1 MADNIKAVAL
11 AANLQGQSKKQ
22 VDDLVKS
29 LFVHRE
35 LSNLPKDVAVAKYA
49 QLPPDQQA
57 DLVKKY
63 GTEDPT
69 TKPSRGWFGTAW
81 HYAASYNPITLA
93 FKGAIEASDAMT
105 RAYRA
110 IAIPLSEG
118 EIGFAWD
125 KANDKGD
132 KVYNEGRIEDA
143 KAKYGRDAVD
153 IAMRIK
159 SGEDVGKLFAT
170 ATPEQQKYIMLADP
184 LNKSIPNVANIDAA
198 RDLFNDTLAEVDR
211 AKFSPGRQL
220 ANAIL
225 PEALEKNG
233 LVYGLTSGVIDA
245 AYRLFAD
252 PLVVGAKLRS
262 LYVISKYSL
271 DVVTKGAKVAE
282 YFANPTATAFWDQYG
297 SALAKYTRLQ
307 KSNSKGKELVDA
319 RNDLKR
325 LAPEFGQEVIRV
337 FQKADIVDAN
347 TAKGF
352 LLNTEESVNL
362 LKGSVGRK
370 RVILPRLDAQRKAR
384 IAIITGTSKVAKDI
398 GKVINIDKFAPR
410 IMDDLYGQLSDTD
423 GILKTLSEDST
434 ILGAKIKQSQDLK
447 NFVRLPS
454 RAIGE
459 RLDKFKAKFNIAP
472 MFKDDMFDVTAKD
485 ASTQVYRLARLI
497 MTKYDAKM
505 VAETFEAADD
515 VGKRKEMVKG
525 IWGTIAEARGLNLT
539 EAGQKIV
546 KQTVTKGDAKFS
558 VANFADDFQE
568 LGVLPSDYNPFMTT
582 PSLVDIDRAA
592 ARSGLI
598 NRMFGYANKGW
609 VDNMTGYWSF
619 LTLAGPRYAI
629 RNASEDLM
637 VHLAIGGT
645 PWGLAK
651 NRFLSTRVNTA
662 LEGARKTG
670 TWNDNPLGGLL
681 RILNKKEAG
690 KFEAEITAVDD
701 LIVKARAEIKLKKES
716 MKITT
721 DPVAKASIA
730 TEIETLKASVVGG
743 SVGQVR
749 RIMATSLTS
758 GRVNRFRERLGMRPM
773 FEDEAAILAEH
784 MIYGNLDNSMSIV
797 SEGASNFATG
807 GDYITRAT
815 IFTRTH
821 GVRSE
826 ALVINEPKAAKYG
839 IAKDGRKFEPRAL
852 RNQDEAALLTWLM
865 RIDYQANDRLGAIAI
880 ANLSDT
886 PEGKELAITKI
897 MDWMDENPSFRK
909 EAQLAAKGQD
919 ERQHAELVYK
929 RAKELFEKS
938 GTKAGSDKEI
948 NLDLLNKIRVR
959 NDQGDYIISGQ
970 LSLDDVSKFDDA
982 DIPAYVLGPQLVPIA
997 ESGQVTSS
1005 IISKGWTWLGLSNSR
1020 MSRQPIVFNEI
1031 INIRKQMKKSG
1042 FEEAYIASVV
1052 SKVTPPV
1059 SKTSKIPEGIK
1070 FETLGENSV
1079 ANKILL
1085 RENYGLNKQQANQ
1098 AMNANTII
1106 AVDSK
1111 GNYVGHISW
1120 NKDTGKI
1127 QLVNVSQEMQR
1138 KGIATKLFDEAN
1150 NLKNGAIKPIQE
1162 DIAANLSP
1170 EGLAWKKSIESDK
1183 SKLTENTYAKK
1194 VATATD
1200 RAKRQFATIVEE
1212 RAVSQTLQYVDNPL
1226 VRTQLAFGAR
1236 NFSRFYRATEDFYRR
1251 MSRVVAYNPMALRKA
1266 ALTYDGI
1273 SHNGW
1278 IQEDDQ
1284 GEKYFVY
1291 PGIEPIYAAV
1301 RTAMTTLGIPADFKT
1316 PFPVQFG
1323 AQVKMLTP
1331 SLNQDSLI
1339 PTFSGPLA
1347 GVSMKVISNLV
1358 DVAGAPGAA
1367 DTITQVS
1374 MGKYAVGRSFVSSF
1388 LPAHVNRIYETMS
1401 TDERDSQYAS
1411 AWRKAV
1417 TYLEAGGHG
1426 LPENYDETGNLIPPS
1441 IQEQEQYR
1449 QRIKNT
1455 VLGILGTRF
1464 VYGFFAPASP
1474 QVQLKA
1480 DMATWIKDNG
1490 KTNFKQAWNSLL
1502 DQYPGDYDAA
1512 MTKWVE
1518 LFPNEIPFT
1527 VSESEK
1533 KTVAVIKYAEES
1545 GTFVENNKDL
1555 FEKYPQGAAF
1565 LIPHKSGFSWDAYKT
1580 MKDMGLKYNKRVDD
1594 YLREVQTAAD
1604 LQVYYGKKNDYEVSL
1619 TTKVTDFER
1628 TMARNE
1634 FQDWAKIFK
1643 AGRPLLQEELSEGGK
1658 KAIERINAIDDLRK
1672 MLNDKSV
1679 TTRSPV
1685 QKTLKEMLDVYDSY
1699 KMQRQAMDTLS
1710 GTRNLVAF
1718 MKDSAIVKIRELSK
1732 ANENTMSAYNTL
1744 FASLLGDTNG

>member
-1 MADNIKAVAL
+1 MADNLKAAAL
-11 AANLQGQSKKQ
+11 AANLKGEQKKQ

-49 QLPPDQQA
+49 QLPADQQA
-57 DLVKKY
+57 DLTKKY

-69 TKPSRGWFGTAW
+69 TKPSRGWFGSAW
-81 HYAASYNPITLA
+81 HYAANYNPITLA
-93 FKGAIEASDAMT
+93 FKGAIEVSDAMT

-110 IAIPLSEG
+110 VAIPLSEG

-132 KVYNEGRIEDA
+132 KVFNEGRIEDA

-184 LNKSIPNVANIDAA
+184 LNKSIPNVTNIDTA
-198 RDLFNDTLAEVDR
+198 RELFNDTLAEVDR

-233 LVYGLTSGVIDA
+233 LAYGLVSGSADTA
-245 AYRLFAD
+245 FRLFAD
-252 PLVVGAKLRS
+252 PLVVATKLRS

-271 DVVTKGAKVAE
+271 DVVTKGEKVAE

-297 SALAKYTRLQ
+297 TALAKYTGLQ
-307 KSNSKGKELVDA
+307 KSNSKGKDLVQA
-319 RNDLKR
+319 RDDLKR

-337 FQKADIVDAN
+337 FQKAEVIDAN
-347 TAKGF
+347 TAKAF
-352 LLNTEESVNL
+352 LLNTEEAVGL

-370 RVILPRLDAQRKAR
+370 RIILPRLDAQRKAR
-384 IAIITGTSKVAKDI
+384 IAIITTAD
-398 GKVINIDKFAPR
+398 KVISFDKFAPR

-434 ILGAKIKQSQDLK
+434 IIGEKIKQSQDLK
-447 NFVRLPS
+447 KFVRLPS
-454 RAIGE
+454 RAIGA

-472 MFKDDMFDVTAKD
+472 MFKDDMFDVTAAD
-485 ASTQVYRLARLI
+485 ASTQVYRLARLV
-497 MTKYDAKM
+497 MTKYDSRM
-505 VAETFEAADD
+505 IAETFEAADD
-515 VGKRKEMVKG
+515 IGKRKEMVKG

-546 KQTVTKGDAKFS
+546 NQTVTKGDAKFS
-558 VANFADDFQE
+558 VANFADDFQD
-568 LGVLPSDYNPFMTT
+568 LGVYPSDYNPFMTT

-598 NRMFGYANKGW
+598 NKMFGQANKAW
-609 VDNMTGYWSF
+609 VDDMTGYWSF

-637 VHLAIGGT
+637 VHLAIGGS

-651 NRFLSTRVNTA
+651 SRYLSTRINTA
-662 LEGARKTG
+662 LEGARKTS
-670 TWNDNPLGGLL
+670 TWSDNPLGGVL
-681 RILNKKEAG
+681 RILNKKEAA

-701 LIVKARAEIKLKKES
+701 VIVKAREEIKLKREA

-730 TEIETLKASVVGG
+730 AEIETLKASTAGG
-743 SVGQVR
+743 AVGQTR
-749 RIMATSLTS
+749 RIIATSLTS
-758 GRVNRFRERLGMRPM
+758 GRVNRYREALGMKPM
-773 FEDEAAILAEH
+773 FEEEAAILAEH
-784 MIYGNLDNSMSIV
+784 LVYGNLDNSLAMV

-807 GDYITRAT
+807 GDYISRAT

-839 IAKDGRKFEPRAL
+839 IAKDGRAYDKRAL

-865 RIDYQANDRLGAIAI
+865 RINYIANDRLGAIAV
-880 ANLSDT
+880 ANLDD
-886 PEGKELAITKI
+886 KELAIAKI
-897 MDWMDENPSFRK
+897 MDWMDRNPSFRK

-919 ERQHAELVYK
+919 ERQHAELAYK
-929 RAKELFEKS
+929 RAKEVFEKS
-938 GTKAGSDKEI
+938 GTKAGADKDI
-948 NLDLLNKIRVR
+948 NLELLNKVR
-959 NDQGDYIISGQ
+959 TQNDKGDYIISGQ

-982 DIPAYVLGPQLVPIA
+982 DIPSYVLGPQLVPVS
-997 ESGQVTSS
+997 ESGQITASL
-1005 IISKGWTWLGLSNSR
+1005 ISKGWTWLGLSNSR

-1031 INIRKQMKKSG
+1031 ISIRKQMKNSG
-1042 FEEAYIASVV
+1042 FEEAYINSVV
-1052 SKVTPPV
+1052 SKVDQADP
-1059 SKTSKIPEGIK
+1059 KKI
-1070 FETLGENSV
+1070 
-1079 ANKILL
+1079 
-1085 RENYGLNKQQANQ
+1085 
-1098 AMNANTII
+1098 
-1106 AVDSK
+1106 
-1111 GNYVGHISW
+1111 
-1120 NKDTGKI
+1120 
-1127 QLVNVSQEMQR
+1127 
-1138 KGIATKLFDEAN
+1138 
-1150 NLKNGAIKPIQE
+1150 
-1162 DIAANLSP
+1162 
-1170 EGLAWKKSIESDK
+1170 
-1183 SKLTENTYAKK
+1183 
-1194 VATATD
+1194 ATATD

-1374 MGKYAVGRSFVSSF
+1374 MGKYAVGRSFVSAF

-1426 LPENYDETGNLIPPS
+1426 LPEKYDETGNLIPPS

-1464 VYGFFAPASP
+1464 VFGFFAPASP

-1490 KTNFKQAWNSLL
+1490 KTNFKQAWNGLL

-1512 MTKWVE
+1512 MAKWVE

-1545 GTFVENNKDL
+1545 GLFVEKNKDL

-1604 LQVYYGKKNDYEVSL
+1604 LQVYYSKKNDYESSL
-1619 TTKVTDFER
+1619 KTKVTDFER

-1634 FQDWAKIFK
+1634 FQDWAKTFK
-1643 AGRPLLQEELSEGGK
+1643 AGRPLLKEELSQGGK

-1672 MLNDKSV
+1672 MLNDKTV
-1679 TTRSPV
+1679 TVSPSV
-1685 QKTLKEMLDVYDSY
+1685 QKPLKEMLDAYDSY
-1699 KMQRQAMDTLS
+1699 KMQRQALDTVS
-1710 GTRNLVAF
+1710 GTTNLVAF
-1718 MKDSAIVKIRELSK
+1718 MKDSTIVKIRELSK

-1744 FASLLGDTNG
+1744 FASLLGDTDG

>member
-1 MADNIKAVAL
+1 MADNIKAASL

-35 LSNLPKDVAVAKYA
+35 LSNLPKEVAAAKYA

-63 GTEDPT
+63 GTEDPI

-93 FKGAIEASDAMT
+93 FKGAIEVSDAMT

-110 IAIPLSEG
+110 VAIPLSEG

-132 KVYNEGRIEDA
+132 KVFNEGRIEDA

-184 LNKSIPNVANIDAA
+184 LNKSIPNVTNVDTA
-198 RDLFNDTLAEVDR
+198 RELFNDTLAEVDR
-211 AKFSPGRQL
+211 AKFSPGRQI

-233 LVYGLTSGVIDA
+233 LVYGLVSGSADTA
-245 AYRLFAD
+245 FRLFAD
-252 PLVVGAKLRS
+252 PLVVASKMRS

-271 DVVTKGAKVAE
+271 DVVTKGEKVAD

-297 SALAKYTRLQ
+297 TALAKYTGLQ
-307 KSNSKGKELVDA
+307 KSNSKGKDLVEA

-337 FQKADIVDAN
+337 FQKAEVVDAN
-347 TAKGF
+347 TAKAF
-352 LLNTEESVNL
+352 LLNTEEAVGL

-370 RVILPRLDAQRKAR
+370 RIILPRLDAQRKAR
-384 IAIITGTSKVAKDI
+384 VAIVTGAD
-398 GKVINIDKFAPR
+398 KVINIDRFAPR
-410 IMDDLYGQLSDTD
+410 IIDDLYGQLSDTD
-423 GILKTLSEDST
+423 GIRKTLTEDAT
-434 ILGAKIKQSQDLK
+434 ILGEKIKQSKDLK
-447 NFVRLPS
+447 EFVRLPS
-454 RAIGE
+454 RAIGA
-459 RLDKFKAKFNIAP
+459 RLDKFKSKFNIAP
-472 MFKDDMFDVTAKD
+472 MFKDDIFDVTAAD
-485 ASTQVYRLARLI
+485 ASTQVYRLARLV
-497 MTKYDAKM
+497 MTKYDSKM
-505 VAETFEAADD
+505 IAETFEAAADD
-515 VGKRKEMVKG
+515 IGKRKEMVKG

-546 KQTVTKGDAKFS
+546 NQTVTKGDAKFS
-558 VANFADDFQE
+558 VANFADDFQD
-568 LGVLPSDYNPFMTT
+568 LGAIPSDYNPFMTT

-598 NRMFGYANKGW
+598 NKMFGQANKQW

-637 VHLAIGGT
+637 VHLAIGGS

-651 NRFLSTRVNTA
+651 SRYLSTRVNTA
-662 LEGARKTG
+662 LEGARKTS
-670 TWNDNPLGGLL
+670 TWSDNPLGGVL
-681 RILNKKEAG
+681 RLLNKKEAA

-701 LIVKARAEIKLKKES
+701 VIVKARNEIKLKREA

-730 TEIETLKASVVGG
+730 AEIETLKASTVGG
-743 SVGQVR
+743 AVGQTR
-749 RIMATSLTS
+749 RIIATSLTS
-758 GRVNRFRERLGMRPM
+758 GRVNRYREALGMKPM
-773 FEDEAAILAEH
+773 FEEEAAILAEH
-784 MIYGNLDNSMSIV
+784 LVYGNLDNSLAMV
-797 SEGASNFATG
+797 SEGAGNFATG
-807 GDYITRAT
+807 GDFITRST
-815 IFTRTH
+815 IFTRSH

-826 ALVINEPKAAKYG
+826 ALIINEPKATKYG
-839 IAKDGRKFEPRAL
+839 VARADREYRARSL
-852 RNQDEAALLTWLM
+852 GNQDEAALLTWLM
-865 RIDYQANDRLGAIAI
+865 RINYYSNDRLGAIAV
-880 ANLSDT
+880 ANLDD
-886 PEGKELAITKI
+886 KELAIAKI
-897 MDWMDENPSFRK
+897 MDWMDANPSFRK
-909 EAQLAAKGQD
+909 EAQLAAKNID
-919 ERQHAELVYK
+919 ERQHAEIVYN
-929 RAKELFEKS
+929 RAREIFEKR
-938 GTKAGSDKEI
+938 GTAAGADKDI
-948 NLDLLNKIRVR
+948 NLELLNKIRVR

-970 LSLDDVSKFDDA
+970 LSLDDVSKLDDA
-982 DIPAYVLGPQLVPIA
+982 DIPGYVLGPALVPLS
-997 ESGQVTSS
+997 ESGNVTASM
-1005 IISKGWTWLGLSNSR
+1005 ISKGWTWLGLANSR

-1031 INIRKQMKKSG
+1031 ISIRKQMKKSG
-1042 FEEAYIASVV
+1042 FEDAYVQSVV
-1052 SKVTPPV
+1052 SKVD
-1059 SKTSKIPEGIK
+1059 
-1070 FETLGENSV
+1070 
-1079 ANKILL
+1079 
-1085 RENYGLNKQQANQ
+1085 QA
-1098 AMNANTII
+1098 
-1106 AVDSK
+1106 DPK
-1111 GNYVGHISW
+1111 
-1120 NKDTGKI
+1120 K
-1127 QLVNVSQEMQR
+1127 
-1138 KGIATKLFDEAN
+1138 
-1150 NLKNGAIKPIQE
+1150 
-1162 DIAANLSP
+1162 IAA
-1170 EGLAWKKSIESDK
+1170 A
-1183 SKLTENTYAKK
+1183 TE
-1194 VATATD
+1194 

-1212 RAVSQTLQYVDNPL
+1212 RAVSQVLQYVDNPL

-1251 MSRVVAYNPMALRKA
+1251 MSRVVAYNPMAIRKA

-1367 DTITQVS
+1367 DTITQLS
-1374 MGKYAVGRSFVSSF
+1374 MGKYAVDRSFVSAF
-1388 LPAHVNRIYETMS
+1388 LPAHINRLYETMN

-1426 LPENYDETGNLIPPS
+1426 LPERYDETGNLIPPS

-1464 VYGFFAPASP
+1464 VFGFFAPASP

-1490 KTNFKQAWNSLL
+1490 KTNFKQAWNGLL

-1512 MTKWVE
+1512 MAKWVE

-1545 GTFVENNKDL
+1545 GTFVEKNKDL
-1555 FEKYPQGAAF
+1555 FERYPQGAAF

-1580 MKDMGLKYNKRVDD
+1580 MKDMGLKYNKRVDE

-1604 LQVYYGKKNDYEVSL
+1604 LQVYYSKKNDYEVSL
-1619 TTKVTDFER
+1619 TTKITDFER
-1628 TMARNE
+1628 TMAREE
-1634 FQDWAKIFK
+1634 FQTWAKTFK
-1643 AGRPLLQEELSEGGK
+1643 AGRPLVQEELSEGGK

-1672 MLNDKSV
+1672 LLNDKTV

-1685 QKTLKEMLDVYDSY
+1685 QKSLKEMLDVYDSY

-1718 MKDSAIVKIRELSK
+1718 MKDSAIIKMRELSK

>member
-1 MADNIKAVAL
+1 MTDNLKAAAL
-11 AANLQGQSKKQ
+11 AANLQGESKKQ
-22 VDDLVKS
+22 VDNLVKS

-35 LSNLPKDVAVAKYA
+35 LSNLPKEVAQAKFA
-49 QLPPDQQA
+49 QYPPDQQA

-63 GTEDPT
+63 GTQDNVE
-69 TKPSRGWFGTAW
+69 KPSRGWLGSAA
-81 HYAASYNPITLA
+81 HYAVNYNPVTLL
-93 FKGAIEASDAMT
+93 FKGAIEASDLMT

-110 IAIPLSEG
+110 VAIPIVNEG
-118 EIGFAWD
+118 QIGFAWD

-132 KVYNEGRIEDA
+132 KVFNEGRIEDA
-143 KAKYGRDAVD
+143 KAKYGIDAVD

-159 SGEDVGKLFAT
+159 RGEDVSKIFAT

-184 LNKSIPNVANIDAA
+184 RNKTVPGVQDIEKE
-198 RDLFNDTLAEVDR
+198 RGLFNETLGVVDR

-233 LVYGLTSGVIDA
+233 LAYGLTSGVVDA

-252 PLVVGAKLRS
+252 PLVAASKIRS
-262 LYVISKYSL
+262 LYVIGKYSL
-271 DVVTKGAKVAE
+271 DVVAKGEKVVD
-282 YFANPTATAFWDQYG
+282 YFAKPSATAFWDQYG
-297 SALAKYTRLQ
+297 SALARYTNLQ
-307 KSNSKGKELVDA
+307 RSNSKGKELVEA
-319 RNDLKR
+319 RDTLKR

-352 LLNTEESVNL
+352 LLNTEEAVNL
-362 LKGSVGRK
+362 MKGAIGRK
-370 RVILPRLDAQRKAR
+370 RVILPRLDAARKTR
-384 IAIITGTSKVAKDI
+384 IAIVTGADRY
-398 GKVINIDKFAPR
+398 INIDKFAPR

-423 GILKTLSEDST
+423 GIRRTLTEDSA
-434 ILGAKIKQSQDLK
+434 IIGEKIKQSKDLK
-447 NFVRLPS
+447 EFVRLPS
-454 RAIGE
+454 RAIGA

-472 MFKDDMFDVTAKD
+472 MFKDDVFDVTASD
-485 ASTQVYRLARLI
+485 ASTQVYRLARLV
-497 MTKYDAKM
+497 MTKNDSKM
-505 VAETFEAADD
+505 ISETFEAATDI
-515 VGKRKEMVKG
+515 GQRKEMVKG

-546 KQTVTKGDAKFS
+546 NQTVTKGDAKFS
-558 VANFADDFQE
+558 VANFADDFQD
-568 LGVLPSDYNPFMTT
+568 LGVYPSDYNPFMTT

-598 NRMFGYANKGW
+598 NQMFGQANKSW

-619 LTLAGPRYAI
+619 LTLAGPRYAL

-637 VHLAIGGT
+637 VHLAIGGS

-651 NRFLSTRVNTA
+651 NRYLSTRLNTA
-662 LEGARKTG
+662 MEGARKTK

-681 RILNKKEAG
+681 RILNKKEAA
-690 KFEAEITAVDD
+690 KYESQITAVDD
-701 LIVKARAEIKLKKES
+701 VIIKARDEIKLKREA
-716 MKITT
+716 MKVTT
-721 DPVAKASIA
+721 DPAAKAAIA
-730 TEIETLKASVVGG
+730 AEIETLKASVVGG

-758 GRVNRFRERLGMRPM
+758 GRVNRLRERMGMKPM
-773 FEDEAAILAEH
+773 FEDEAEILAEH
-784 MIYGNLDNSMSIV
+784 LIYGNLDNSLSLV

-807 GDYITRAT
+807 GDFITRST

-839 IAKDGRKFEPRAL
+839 IAKDGRKYEARSL
-852 RNQDEAALLTWLM
+852 GTQDEAALLTWLM
-865 RIDYQANDRLGAIAI
+865 RINYIANDKLGAVAV
-880 ANLSDT
+880 ANLDN
-886 PEGKELAITKI
+886 KELAIAKI
-897 MDWMDENPSFRK
+897 MQWMQDNPGFRK

-919 ERQHAELVYK
+919 ERQHAELAYK
-929 RAKELFEKS
+929 RAKEVFEKR
-938 GTKAGSDKEI
+938 GTTPGGEKEI
-948 NLDLLNKIRVR
+948 NLDLLNKIRTQ
-959 NDQGDYIISGQ
+959 NDQGDNIISGQ
-970 LSLDDVSKFDDA
+970 LSLDDVSRLDNA
-982 DIPAYVLGPQLVPIA
+982 DIPDYVLGPQLVPLS
-997 ESGQVTSS
+997 ESGNVTASLV
-1005 IISKGWTWLGLSNSR
+1005 SKGWTWLGLANAR
-1020 MSRQPIVFNEI
+1020 MSRQPMVFNEI
-1031 INIRKQMKKSG
+1031 ISIRKQMKKSG
-1042 FEEAYIASVV
+1042 FEEAYLNSVV
-1052 SKVTPPV
+1052 SKVDQTNP
-1059 SKTSKIPEGIK
+1059 KK
-1070 FETLGENSV
+1070 
-1079 ANKILL
+1079 
-1085 RENYGLNKQQANQ
+1085 
-1098 AMNANTII
+1098 
-1106 AVDSK
+1106 
-1111 GNYVGHISW
+1111 
-1120 NKDTGKI
+1120 
-1127 QLVNVSQEMQR
+1127 
-1138 KGIATKLFDEAN
+1138 
-1150 NLKNGAIKPIQE
+1150 
-1162 DIAANLSP
+1162 IAA
-1170 EGLAWKKSIESDK
+1170 A
-1183 SKLTENTYAKK
+1183 TE
-1194 VATATD
+1194 
-1200 RAKRQFATIVEE
+1200 RAKRQFAEIVEE
-1212 RAVSQTLQYVDNPL
+1212 RAVSQVLQYVDNPL

-1251 MSRVVAYNPMALRKA
+1251 MSRVVKYNPMAIRKA

-1273 SHNGW
+1273 AHNGW

-1291 PGIEPIYAAV
+1291 PGIEPIYTAV
-1301 RTAMTTLGIPADFKT
+1301 RGAMTAVGIPADFKT

-1367 DTITQVS
+1367 DTITQLS

-1426 LPENYDETGNLIPPS
+1426 LPQKYDETGNLIPPS
-1441 IQEQEQYR
+1441 IQEQEEYR
-1449 QRIKNT
+1449 QRVKNT

-1464 VYGFFAPASP
+1464 VFGFFAPASP

-1480 DMATWIKDNG
+1480 DMADWIKDNG
-1490 KTNFKQAWNSLL
+1490 KANFKQAWNGLL

-1512 MTKWVE
+1512 MAKWVE
-1518 LFPNEIPFT
+1518 LFPNQIPFT
-1527 VSESEK
+1527 IPESEK
-1533 KTVAVIKYAEES
+1533 KTVAIIRYAEES
-1545 GTFVENNKDL
+1545 GTFVEKNKDL
-1555 FEKYPQGAAF
+1555 FERYPQGAAF

-1594 YLREVQTAAD
+1594 FLKEVQTVAD
-1604 LQVYYGKKNDYEVSL
+1604 LQTYYSKKNEYEASL

-1628 TMARNE
+1628 SMARDE
-1634 FQDWAKIFK
+1634 FQSWAKVFK
-1643 AGRPLLQEELSEGGK
+1643 AGRPLVQEELAEGGK
-1658 KAIERINAIDDLRK
+1658 KAVARIAAIDDLRN
-1672 MLNDKSV
+1672 MINDPKVTVRGPTQKS
-1679 TTRSPV
+1679 
-1685 QKTLKEMLDVYDSY
+1685 LKEMLDVYDSY
-1699 KMQRQAMDTLS
+1699 KMQKQALENVS
-1710 GTRNLVAF
+1710 GTTNLVAF

-1732 ANENTMSAYNTL
+1732 KNENTMSAYNTL

>member
-1 MADNIKAVAL
+1 MADNIKAAAL

-35 LSNLPKDVAVAKYA
+35 LSNLPKEVAVAKYA
-49 QLPPDQQA
+49 QLPADQQA
-57 DLVKKY
+57 DLAKKY
-63 GTEDPT
+63 GTEDPI

-93 FKGAIEASDAMT
+93 FKGVVEASDAMT

-110 IAIPLSEG
+110 VAIPLSEG

-132 KVYNEGRIEDA
+132 KVFNEGRIEDA

-159 SGEDVGKLFAT
+159 AGEDVGKLFAT

-184 LNKSIPNVANIDAA
+184 LNKSIPNVTNVDAA

-211 AKFSPGRQL
+211 AKFSPGRQF
-220 ANAIL
+220 ANLIL

-233 LVYGLTSGVIDA
+233 LAYGYISGINDA

-252 PLVVGAKLRS
+252 PLVVASKLRS

-271 DVVTKGAKVAE
+271 DVITKGKKVTE
-282 YFANPTATAFWDQYG
+282 YFANPNAAAFWDQYG
-297 SALAKYTRLQ
+297 SALAKYTGLQ
-307 KSNSKGKELVDA
+307 KSNSKGKELVEA
-319 RNDLKR
+319 RDTLKR
-325 LAPEFGQEVIRV
+325 LAPEYGQEVIRV

-347 TAKGF
+347 TAKAF
-352 LLNTEESVNL
+352 LLNTEEAVDL
-362 LKGSVGRK
+362 IKGSVGRK
-370 RVILPRLDAQRKAR
+370 RVILPRLDFARKTR
-384 IAIITGTSKVAKDI
+384 VAIVTGADKF
-398 GKVINIDKFAPR
+398 INIDKFAPR
-410 IMDDLYGQLSDTD
+410 IIDDLYGQLSDTD
-423 GILKTLSEDST
+423 GIRKTLMEDST
-434 ILGAKIKQSQDLK
+434 ILGEKIKQSKDLK
-447 NFVRLPS
+447 EFVRLPS
-454 RAIGE
+454 RAIGA

-472 MFKDDMFDVTAKD
+472 MFKDDIFDVTAKD
-485 ASTQVYRLARLI
+485 ASTQVYRLARLV

-505 VAETFEAADD
+505 VSETFEAATDI
-515 VGKRKEMVKG
+515 GMRKEMVKG
-525 IWGTIAEARGLNLT
+525 IWGTIAETRGLNLT

-546 KQTVTKGDAKFS
+546 SQTITKGDAKFS
-558 VANFADDFQE
+558 VGNFADDFQD
-568 LGVLPSDYNPFMTT
+568 LGAIPSDYNPFMTT
-582 PSLVDIDRAA
+582 PSLIDIDRAA

-598 NRMFGYANKGW
+598 NRMFGQANKQW
-609 VDNMTGYWSF
+609 VDTMTGYWSF

-637 VHLAIGGT
+637 VHLAIGGS

-651 NRFLSTRVNTA
+651 SRYLSTRVNTA
-662 LEGARKTG
+662 LEGARKTS
-670 TWNDNPLGGLL
+670 TWSDNPLGGVL
-681 RILNKKEAG
+681 RILNKKEAA

-701 LIVKARAEIKLKKES
+701 LIVKARDEIKLKKEA

-730 TEIETLKASVVGG
+730 TEIETLKASIVGG
-743 SVGQVR
+743 AVGQTR
-749 RIMATSLTS
+749 RIVATSLTS
-758 GRVNRFRERLGMRPM
+758 GRVNRYREILGMKPM
-773 FEDEAAILAEH
+773 FEEEAAILAEH
-784 MIYGNLDNSMSIV
+784 LVYGNLDNSMAIV

-807 GDYITRAT
+807 GDFITRAT
-815 IFTRTH
+815 IFTRSH

-826 ALVINEPKAAKYG
+826 ALIINEPKAAKYG
-839 IAKDGRKFEPRAL
+839 IAKDGRKFEQRAL

-865 RIDYQANDRLGAIAI
+865 RINYYSNDRLGAVAV
-880 ANLSDT
+880 ANLSNT
-886 PEGKELAITKI
+886 AEGKELAIGKI
-897 MDWMDENPSFRK
+897 MDWMRANPGFRT
-909 EAQLAAKGQD
+909 EAQLAAKNID
-919 ERQHAELVYK
+919 ERQHAEIVYN
-929 RAKELFEKS
+929 RAKEIFEKS
-938 GTKAGSDKEI
+938 GTKAGVDKEV
-948 NLDLLNKIRVR
+948 NLDLLNKIRVQ
-959 NDQGDYIISGQ
+959 NDQGDFIISGQ
-970 LSLDDVSKFDDA
+970 LSLDDVSKLDDA
-982 DIPAYVLGPQLVPIA
+982 DIPAYVLGPQLVPIS
-997 ESGQVTSS
+997 ESGNISASV
-1005 IISKGWTWLGLSNSR
+1005 ISKGWTWLGLANSR
-1020 MSRQPIVFNEI
+1020 MSRQPMVFNEI
-1031 INIRKQMKKSG
+1031 IDIRKQMKKSG
-1042 FEEAYIASVV
+1042 FEEAYITSVV
-1052 SKVTPPV
+1052 SKVDQTNP
-1059 SKTSKIPEGIK
+1059 KK
-1070 FETLGENSV
+1070 
-1079 ANKILL
+1079 
-1085 RENYGLNKQQANQ
+1085 
-1098 AMNANTII
+1098 
-1106 AVDSK
+1106 
-1111 GNYVGHISW
+1111 
-1120 NKDTGKI
+1120 
-1127 QLVNVSQEMQR
+1127 
-1138 KGIATKLFDEAN
+1138 
-1150 NLKNGAIKPIQE
+1150 
-1162 DIAANLSP
+1162 IAA
-1170 EGLAWKKSIESDK
+1170 A
-1183 SKLTENTYAKK
+1183 TE
-1194 VATATD
+1194 
-1200 RAKRQFATIVEE
+1200 RAKRQFAEIVEE
-1212 RAVSQTLQYVDNPL
+1212 RAVSQVLQYVDNPL

-1251 MSRVVAYNPMALRKA
+1251 MSRVVTYNPMAIRKA

-1301 RTAMTTLGIPADFKT
+1301 RSAMTALGIPADFKT

-1367 DTITQVS
+1367 DTITQLS
-1374 MGKYAVGRSFVSSF
+1374 MGKYAIDRSFVSAF
-1388 LPAHVNRIYETMS
+1388 LPAHVNRLYETMS

-1426 LPENYDETGNLIPPS
+1426 LPEKYDETGNLIPPT

-1464 VYGFFAPASP
+1464 VFGFFAPASP

-1490 KTNFKQAWNSLL
+1490 KTNFKQAWNGLL

-1512 MTKWVE
+1512 MAKWVE

-1545 GTFVENNKDL
+1545 GIFVENNKDL
-1555 FEKYPQGAAF
+1555 FDKYPQGAAF

-1580 MKDMGLKYNKRVDD
+1580 MKDMGLKYNKRVDE

-1604 LQVYYGKKNDYEVSL
+1604 LQVYYSKKNDYEVGL
-1619 TTKVTDFER
+1619 TTKITDFER
-1628 TMARNE
+1628 TMARDE
-1634 FQDWAKIFK
+1634 FQAWAKTFK
-1643 AGRPLLQEELSEGGK
+1643 AGRPLLQEELAEGGK
-1658 KAIERINAIDDLRK
+1658 KAIERINAIDDLRR
-1672 MLNDKSV
+1672 MLNDKTV

-1685 QKTLKEMLDVYDSY
+1685 QKSLKEMLDVYDSY
-1699 KMQRQAMDTLS
+1699 KTQRQALDTLS

>member
-1 MADNIKAVAL
+1 MADNLKAAAL

-35 LSNLPKDVAVAKYA
+35 LSNLPKDVAVAKYSK
-49 QLPPDQQA
+49 LPPDQQA
-57 DLVKKY
+57 DLTKKY
-63 GTEDPT
+63 GTEDPI

-93 FKGAIEASDAMT
+93 FKGAIEVSDAMT

-110 IAIPLSEG
+110 VAIPLSEG

-132 KVYNEGRIEDA
+132 KVFNEGRIEDA

-184 LNKSIPNVANIDAA
+184 LNKSIPNVTNVDTA
-198 RDLFNDTLAEVDR
+198 RELFNDTLAEVDR

-233 LVYGLTSGVIDA
+233 LAYGLVSGSADTA
-245 AYRLFAD
+245 FRLFAD
-252 PLVVGAKLRS
+252 PLVVSTKLRS

-271 DVVTKGAKVAE
+271 DVVTKGEKVAE

-297 SALAKYTRLQ
+297 SALAKYTGLQ
-307 KSNSKGKELVDA
+307 KSNSKGKELVQA
-319 RNDLKR
+319 RDDLKR

-337 FQKADIVDAN
+337 FQKAEIVDAN
-347 TAKGF
+347 TARGF
-352 LLNTEESVNL
+352 LLNTEEAVNL

-370 RVILPRLDAQRKAR
+370 RIILPRLDAPRKAR
-384 IAIITGTSKVAKDI
+384 IAIITGADKL
-398 GKVINIDKFAPR
+398 INIDKYAPR
-410 IMDDLYGQLSDTD
+410 IMDDLMGQLSDTD
-423 GILKTLSEDST
+423 GIRKTLTEDAT
-434 ILGAKIKQSQDLK
+434 ILGEKIKQSRDLK
-447 NFVRLPS
+447 EFVRLPS
-454 RAIGE
+454 RAIGA

-472 MFKDDMFDVTAKD
+472 MFKDDIFDVTAAD
-485 ASTQVYRLARLI
+485 ASTQVYRLARLV
-497 MTKYDAKM
+497 MTRYDARM
-505 VAETFEAADD
+505 IAETFEAAADD
-515 VGKRKEMVKG
+515 IGKRKEMVKG

-546 KQTVTKGDAKFS
+546 NQTVTKGDAKFS
-558 VANFADDFQE
+558 VANFADDFQD
-568 LGVLPSDYNPFMTT
+568 LGVYPSDYNPFMTT

-598 NRMFGYANKGW
+598 NKMFGQANKQW
-609 VDNMTGYWSF
+609 VDDMTGYWSF

-637 VHLAIGGT
+637 VHLAIGGS

-651 NRFLSTRVNTA
+651 SRYLSTRINTA
-662 LEGARKTG
+662 LEGARKTS
-670 TWNDNPLGGLL
+670 TWSDNPLGGVL
-681 RILNKKEAG
+681 RILNKKEAA
-690 KFEAEITAVDD
+690 KFEAEITAVDNV
-701 LIVKARAEIKLKKES
+701 IVKTREEIKLKREA

-730 TEIETLKASVVGG
+730 AEIETLKASTAGG
-743 SVGQVR
+743 AVGQTR
-749 RIMATSLTS
+749 RIIATSLTS
-758 GRVNRFRERLGMRPM
+758 GRVNRYREALGMKPM
-773 FEDEAAILAEH
+773 FEEEAAILAEH
-784 MIYGNLDNSMSIV
+784 LVYGNLDNSLAMV

-807 GDYITRAT
+807 GDYISRAT

-839 IAKDGRKFEPRAL
+839 VARTGRNYEPRAL

-865 RIDYQANDRLGAIAI
+865 RINYIANDRLGAIAI
-880 ANLSDT
+880 ANLDN
-886 PEGKELAITKI
+886 KELAIAKI
-897 MDWMDENPSFRK
+897 MDWMQSNPSFRK
-909 EAQLAAKGQD
+909 EAQLAAKNID
-919 ERQHAELVYK
+919 ERQHAEIAYN
-929 RAKELFEKS
+929 RAKEVFEKS
-938 GTKAGSDKEI
+938 GTKAGADKDI
-948 NLDLLNKIRVR
+948 NLELLNKVR
-959 NDQGDYIISGQ
+959 TQNDKGDYIISGQ
-970 LSLDDVSKFDDA
+970 LSLDDVSKYDDA
-982 DIPAYVLGPQLVPIA
+982 DIPAYVLGPQLVPLS
-997 ESGQVTSS
+997 ESGNVTASL
-1005 IISKGWTWLGLSNSR
+1005 ISKGWTWLGLSNSR

-1052 SKVTPPV
+1052 SKVDQ
-1059 SKTSKIPEGIK
+1059 TSPKKI
-1070 FETLGENSV
+1070 
-1079 ANKILL
+1079 
-1085 RENYGLNKQQANQ
+1085 
-1098 AMNANTII
+1098 
-1106 AVDSK
+1106 
-1111 GNYVGHISW
+1111 
-1120 NKDTGKI
+1120 
-1127 QLVNVSQEMQR
+1127 
-1138 KGIATKLFDEAN
+1138 
-1150 NLKNGAIKPIQE
+1150 
-1162 DIAANLSP
+1162 
-1170 EGLAWKKSIESDK
+1170 
-1183 SKLTENTYAKK
+1183 
-1194 VATATD
+1194 ATATE

-1251 MSRVVAYNPMALRKA
+1251 MSRVVAYNPMAIRKA

-1374 MGKYAVGRSFVSSF
+1374 MGKYAVGRSFVSAF

-1426 LPENYDETGNLIPPS
+1426 LPEKYDETGNLIPPS

-1464 VYGFFAPASP
+1464 VFGFFAPASP

-1490 KTNFKQAWNSLL
+1490 KTNFKQAWNGLL

-1512 MTKWVE
+1512 MAKWVE

-1527 VSESEK
+1527 ISESEK

-1545 GTFVENNKDL
+1545 GTFVEKNKDL

-1580 MKDMGLKYNKRVDD
+1580 MKDMGLKYNKRVDE

-1628 TMARNE
+1628 TMARDE
-1634 FQDWAKIFK
+1634 FQAWAKTFK
-1643 AGRPLLQEELSEGGK
+1643 AGRPLLQEELAEGGK
-1658 KAIERINAIDDLRK
+1658 KAIERIKAIDDLRL

-1699 KMQRQAMDTLS
+1699 KMQRQALDTLS

>member
-1 MADNIKAVAL
+1 MADNVKAAAL
-11 AANLQGQSKKQ
+11 AANLQGESKKQ
-22 VDDLVKS
+22 VDDLVKA
-29 LFVHRE
+29 LFVHKE
-35 LSNLPKDVAVAKYA
+35 LSNLPKDVAAAKYSK
-49 QLPPDQQA
+49 LPPDQQT
-57 DLVKKY
+57 DIVKKF
-63 GTEDPT
+63 GTEDPIV
-69 TKPSRGWFGTAW
+69 KPSRGWFGTAW

-93 FKGAIEASDAMT
+93 FKGAIELSDLAT
-105 RAYRA
+105 RTYRA
-110 IAIPLSEG
+110 VAIPMSQG
-118 EIGFAWD
+118 DIGFAWD

-132 KVYNEGRIEDA
+132 KVYNEGRIQ
-143 KAKYGRDAVD
+143 KAKSKYGQDAVD

-159 SGEDVGKLFAT
+159 SGEDIGKLFAT
-170 ATPEQQKYIMLADP
+170 ATPGQQKYIMLADP
-184 LNKSIPNVANIDAA
+184 NNTVIPGVSDIEEE
-198 RDLFNDTLAEVDR
+198 RGLFNDVLSEVDR

-225 PEALEKNG
+225 PEELEKNG
-233 LVYGLTSGVIDA
+233 LAYGLVSGSVDTA
-245 AYRLFAD
+245 FRLFAD
-252 PLVVGAKLRS
+252 PLVVASKMRS

-271 DVVTKGAKVAE
+271 DVMVKGEKVVE
-282 YFANPTATAFWDQYG
+282 YFAKPTAVAFWDEYG
-297 SALAKYTRLQ
+297 TALAKYTGLQ
-307 KSNSKGKELVDA
+307 RSNSKGKELVEA
-319 RNDLKR
+319 RDDLKR

-337 FQKADIVDAN
+337 LQKAEVVDAN

-352 LLNTEESVNL
+352 LLNTEEAINL

-384 IAIITGTSKVAKDI
+384 IAIVTGADKI
-398 GKVINIDKFAPR
+398 INIDKFAPR
-410 IMDDLYGQLSDTD
+410 IIDDLYGQLSDTD
-423 GILKTLSEDST
+423 GIRKTLSEDSK
-434 ILGAKIKQSQDLK
+434 ILGEKIKQSQDLK
-447 NFVRLPS
+447 QFVRLPS
-454 RAIGE
+454 RAIGA

-472 MFKDDMFDVTAKD
+472 MFKDDVFDVTAKD
-485 ASTQVYRLARLI
+485 ASTQVYRLAR
-497 MTKYDAKM
+497 MGGMPRYDSRM
-505 VAETFEAADD
+505 MAETFEATTDI
-515 VGKRKEMVKG
+515 GKRKEMVKG

-546 KQTVTKGDAKFS
+546 NQTVTKGDAKFS

-568 LGVLPSDYNPFMTT
+568 LGVYPSDYNPFMTT

-598 NRMFGYANKGW
+598 NRMFGYANKEW
-609 VDNMTGYWSF
+609 VDKMTGYWSF

-651 NRFLSTRVNTA
+651 NRYLSTRLNTA
-662 LEGARKTG
+662 LAGARKTK
-670 TWNDNPLGGLL
+670 TWSDNPLGGVL
-681 RILNKKEAG
+681 RILNKKEAA
-690 KFEAEITAVDD
+690 KYEAEITAVDNM
-701 LIVKARAEIKLKKES
+701 IVKARDEIKLKREA

-730 TEIETLKASVVGG
+730 AEIETLKASTAGG
-743 SVGQVR
+743 AVGQTR
-749 RIMATSLTS
+749 RIIATSLTS
-758 GRVNRFRERLGMRPM
+758 GRVNRLRERMGMKPM

-784 MIYGNLDNSMSIV
+784 LIYGNLDNSLAMV

-815 IFTRTH
+815 NFTRAH

-839 IAKDGRKFEPRAL
+839 IAKDGRKYEARAL

-865 RIDYQANDRLGAIAI
+865 RINYIANDRLGAVAM
-880 ANLSDT
+880 ANLSNT
-886 PEGKELAITKI
+886 AEGKAIAIQKI
-897 MDWMDENPSFRK
+897 MDWMDRNPSFRK
-909 EAQLAAKGQD
+909 EAQLAAKGID
-919 ERQHAELVYK
+919 ERQHAEIAYN
-929 RAKELFEKS
+929 RAQEVFEKS
-938 GTKAGSDKEI
+938 GSKEEI
-948 NLDLLNKIRVR
+948 NLDLLNKIRVQ
-959 NDQGDYIISGQ
+959 NDQGEYIISGQ
-970 LSLDDVSKFDDA
+970 LSLDDVSKFDDL
-982 DIPAYVLGPQLVPIA
+982 DIPAYVLGPVLVPLS
-997 ESGQVTSS
+997 ESGNVTASLV
-1005 IISKGWTWLGLSNSR
+1005 SKGWTWLGLANSR
-1020 MSRQPIVFNEI
+1020 MSRQPMVFNEI

-1052 SKVTPPV
+1052 SKVDQADP
-1059 SKTSKIPEGIK
+1059 KKI
-1070 FETLGENSV
+1070 
-1079 ANKILL
+1079 
-1085 RENYGLNKQQANQ
+1085 
-1098 AMNANTII
+1098 
-1106 AVDSK
+1106 
-1111 GNYVGHISW
+1111 
-1120 NKDTGKI
+1120 
-1127 QLVNVSQEMQR
+1127 
-1138 KGIATKLFDEAN
+1138 
-1150 NLKNGAIKPIQE
+1150 
-1162 DIAANLSP
+1162 
-1170 EGLAWKKSIESDK
+1170 
-1183 SKLTENTYAKK
+1183 
-1194 VATATD
+1194 ATATE

-1212 RAVSQTLQYVDNPL
+1212 RAVSQVLQYVDNPL

-1251 MSRVVAYNPMALRKA
+1251 MSRVVAYNPMAIRKA

-1301 RTAMTTLGIPADFKT
+1301 RTAMTTMGIPADFKT

-1367 DTITQVS
+1367 DTITQLT
-1374 MGKYAVGRSFVSSF
+1374 MGKYAVDRSFVSSF
-1388 LPAHVNRIYETMS
+1388 LPAHINRAYEVMS

-1426 LPENYDETGNLIPPS
+1426 LKEKYDETGNLIPPS

-1464 VYGFFAPASP
+1464 VFGFFAPASP
-1474 QVQLKA
+1474 SVQLKA
-1480 DMATWIKDNG
+1480 DMAQWISDNG
-1490 KTNFKQAWNSLL
+1490 KANFKQAWNSLL

-1527 VSESEK
+1527 VPESEK
-1533 KTVAVIKYAEES
+1533 KTVAIIKYAEES
-1545 GTFVENNKDL
+1545 GVFVDKNKDL

-1565 LIPHKSGFSWDAYKT
+1565 LIPHKSGFSWDAYKI
-1580 MKDMGLKYNKRVDD
+1580 MKDAGLKYNKRVDD
-1594 YLREVQTAAD
+1594 YLREVQTASD
-1604 LQVYYGKKNDYEVSL
+1604 LQQYYAKKNDYESSL
-1619 TTKVTDFER
+1619 ENMVTDFER
-1628 TMARNE
+1628 SLARKDFTE
-1634 FQDWAKIFK
+1634 WAKVFK
-1643 AGRPLLQEELSEGGK
+1643 AGRPLVQEELSEGGK
-1658 KAIERINAIDDLRK
+1658 KAIERIRALDDLRK
-1672 MLNDKSV
+1672 MLNDKTV
-1679 TTRSPV
+1679 TVRGPI
-1685 QKTLKEMLDVYDSY
+1685 QKSLKEMLDTYDNY
-1699 KMQRQAMDTLS
+1699 KMQKDALSTLS
-1710 GTRNLVAF
+1710 GTSNLVSF
-1718 MKDSAIVKIRELSK
+1718 MKDEAIVKLRELAK
-1732 ANENTMSAYNTL
+1732 TNENTMSAYNTM
-1744 FASLLGDTNG
+1744 FASLIGDTNG